1 MAKIELPYH
10 KKIIEAEIDDNN
22 LLGILES
29 KASEYKAELG
39 QLEIVEKALDNPI
52 NSPKLEQ
59 LAENKK
65 SIVIIS
71 SDHTR
76 PVPSKIIMPALL
88 RRIRSINSDANITI
102 LIATGLHRA
111 TTRQELIDK
120 YGEDI
125 VKNEKI
131 VVHDAQNEDNLV
143 KIGTLPSGGE
153 LIVNKLAVKADL
165 LIAEGFIESHC
176 FAGFSGGRKSVLP
189 GIASAKTILANHCA
203 EFVAHPSARVGN
215 LKDNPVHNDMLYA
228 AKKAGLAFIINV
240 ALDEDKKIINAFAG
254 DTNDAHVKG
263 CEFVHNLSKVSKLV
277 GDISISTNGGY
288 PLDQNIYQS
297 VKGMAAAGANCRDGG
312 VIIMVS
318 ACSQGHGG
326 ETFYNNLANLN
337 TPEEFLKKV
346 SKVPRNKTVPDQ
358 WASQML
364 ASILSKHTVIVVT
377 DMCDPKIIKNMH
389 MQQADTF
396 KEALERAYGIMGKD
410 AKVVVIPDGLGA
422 DRKSVV

>member
-10 KKIIEAEIDDNN
+10 KKIIEAEINDNN

-215 LKDNPVHNDMLYA
+215 LKGNPVHKDMLYA
-228 AKKAGLAFIINV
+228 AKKAELAFIINV
-240 ALDEDKKIINAFAG
+240 ALDEDKRIINAFAG
-254 DTNDAHVKG
+254 DVNDAHVKG

-297 VKGMAAAGANCRDGG
+297 VKGMAAAEANCRDGG

-346 SKVPRNKTVPDQ
+346 SKVPRNRTVPDQ

-410 AKVVVIPDGLGA
+410 AKVVVIPDGLGVIV
-422 DRKSVV
+422 D

>member
-39 QLEIVEKALDNPI
+39 QLEIVEKALDNPV
-52 NSPKLEQ
+52 NSLKLEQ
-59 LAENKK
+59 LSENKK
-65 SIVIIS
+65 DIVIIS

-88 RRIRSINSDANITI
+88 RRIRSTNSDANITI
-102 LIATGLHRA
+102 LVATGLHRA

-131 VVHDAQNEDNLV
+131 VVHNAHNEDNLV

-153 LIVNKLAVKADL
+153 LIVNKLAVEADL

-215 LKDNPVHNDMLYA
+215 LKDNPVHKDMLYA
-228 AKKAGLAFIINV
+228 AKKAGLDFIINV

-254 DTNDAHVKG
+254 DMNDAHVKG

-297 VKGMAAAGANCRDGG
+297 VKGMAAAEANCRDGG

-326 ETFYNNLANLN
+326 ETFYSNLANLN

-346 SKVPRNKTVPDQ
+346 SQVPRNKTVPDQ

-364 ASILSKHTVIVVT
+364 ASILSNHTVIVVT
-377 DMCDPKIIKNMH
+377 DMCDPKIIKSMH

-396 KEALERAYGIMGKD
+396 EEALESAYGIMGKD
-410 AKVVVIPDGLGA
+410 AKVVVIPDGLGVIV
-422 DRKSVV
+422 D

>member
-215 LKDNPVHNDMLYA
+215 LKGNPVHKDMLYA
-228 AKKAGLAFIINV
+228 AKKAELAFIINV
-240 ALDEDKKIINAFAG
+240 ALDEDKRIINAFAG
-254 DTNDAHVKG
+254 DVNDAHVKG

-297 VKGMAAAGANCRDGG
+297 VKGMAAAEANCRDGG

-346 SKVPRNKTVPDQ
+346 SQVPRNRTVPDQ

-364 ASILSKHTVIVVT
+364 ASILSNHTVIVVT
-377 DMCDPKIIKNMH
+377 DMCDPKIIKSMH

-396 KEALERAYGIMGKD
+396 EEALESAYGIMGKD
-410 AKVVVIPDGLGA
+410 AKVVVIPDGLGVIV
-422 DRKSVV
+422 D

>member
-29 KASEYKAELG
+29 KASEYKAELS

-65 SIVIIS
+65 NIVIIS

-76 PVPSKIIMPALL
+76 PVPSKIIMPELL
-88 RRIRSINSDANITI
+88 RRIRSTNSDANITI
-102 LIATGLHRA
+102 LVATGLHRA

-131 VVHDAQNEDNLV
+131 VVHDAQNEGNLV
-143 KIGTLPSGGE
+143 KIGILPSGGE
-153 LIVNKLAVKADL
+153 LIVNKLAVKADF

-189 GIASAKTILANHCA
+189 GIASAQTILANHCA

-215 LKDNPVHNDMLYA
+215 LKDNPVHKDMLYA

-254 DTNDAHVKG
+254 DANDAHVKG
-263 CEFVHNLSKVSKLV
+263 CEFVYNLSKVSKLV

-297 VKGMAAAGANCRDGG
+297 VKGMAAAEANCRDGG

-346 SKVPRNKTVPDQ
+346 SKVPRNRTVPDQ

-364 ASILSKHTVIVVT
+364 ASILSNHTVIVVT

-396 KEALERAYGIMGKD
+396 EEAIERAYGIMGRD
-410 AKVVVIPDGLGA
+410 AKVVVIPDGLGVIV
-422 DRKSVV
+422 D

>member
-215 LKDNPVHNDMLYA
+215 LKGNPVHKDMLYA
-228 AKKAGLAFIINV
+228 AKKAELAFIINV
-240 ALDEDKKIINAFAG
+240 ALDEDKRIINAFAG
-254 DTNDAHVKG
+254 DVNDAHVKG

-277 GDISISTNGGY
+277 GGISISTNGGY

-297 VKGMAAAGANCRDGG
+297 VKGMAAAEANCRDGG

-346 SKVPRNKTVPDQ
+346 SQVPRNRTVPDQ

-364 ASILSKHTVIVVT
+364 ASILSNHTVIVVT
-377 DMCDPKIIKNMH
+377 DMCDPKIIKSMH

-396 KEALERAYGIMGKD
+396 EEALESAYGIMGKD
-410 AKVVVIPDGLGA
+410 AKVVVIPDGLGVIV
-422 DRKSVV
+422 D

>member
-29 KASEYKAELG
+29 KASEYKAEIG
-39 QLEIVEKALDNPI
+39 QLEIVEKALDNPV
-52 NSPKLEQ
+52 NSSKLEQ

-65 SIVIIS
+65 NIVIIS

-76 PVPSKIIMPALL
+76 PVPSKIIMPELL
-88 RRIRSINSDANITI
+88 RRIRSTNSDANITI
-102 LIATGLHRA
+102 LVATGLHRA
-111 TTRQELIDK
+111 TTRQELVDK

-131 VVHDAQNEDNLV
+131 VIHDAQNEDNLV

-153 LIVNKLAVKADL
+153 LIVNKLAVEADL

-215 LKDNPVHNDMLYA
+215 LKGNPVHKDMLYA

-263 CEFVHNLSKVSKLV
+263 CEFVYNLSKVSKLV
-277 GDISISTNGGY
+277 GDVSISTNGGY

-297 VKGMAAAGANCRDGG
+297 VKGMAAAEANCRDGG

-346 SKVPRNKTVPDQ
+346 SEVSRNKTVPDQ

-377 DMCDPKIIKNMH
+377 DMCDSKIIKNMH

-396 KEALERAYGIMGKD
+396 EEALERAYDIVGKD
-410 AKVVVIPDGLGA
+410 AKVVVIPDGLGVIV
-422 DRKSVV
+422 D

>member
-22 LLGILES
+22 LLGVLES
-29 KASEYKAELG
+29 KANQYKAELG

-52 NSPKLEQ
+52 SSPRLEQ

-65 SIVIIS
+65 NIVIIS

-88 RRIRSINSDANITI
+88 RRIRSTNSDANITI

-111 TTRQELIDK
+111 TTRRELIDK

-131 VVHDAQNEDNLV
+131 VVHDAQNEDNLL

-153 LIVNKLAVKADL
+153 LIVNKLAVEADL

-297 VKGMAAAGANCRDGG
+297 VKGMAAAEANCRDGG

-364 ASILSKHTVIVVT
+364 ASILSNHTVIVVT
-377 DMCDPKIIKNMH
+377 DMCDPKIIRNMH

-396 KEALERAYGIMGKD
+396 EEALERAYDIMGKD
-410 AKVVVIPDGLGA
+410 AKVVVIPDGLG
-422 DRKSVV
+422 VIVE